1 MYSNALVRIGSNLT
15 AGLEPTILACL
26 APLVDHSSYEPT
38 GDVAE
43 LAVVEL
49 IEEKAGF
56 LAVSDKSHSVTRRRR
71 VEKDPRTGRF

>member
-1 MYSNALVRIGSNLT
+1 MYSNAVVRIGSNLT
-15 AGLEPTILACL
+15 SGLEQINPTCL

-49 IEEKAGF
+49 IGKNWVLGSA
-56 LAVSDKSHSVTRRRR
+56 R
-71 VEKDPRTGRF
+71 